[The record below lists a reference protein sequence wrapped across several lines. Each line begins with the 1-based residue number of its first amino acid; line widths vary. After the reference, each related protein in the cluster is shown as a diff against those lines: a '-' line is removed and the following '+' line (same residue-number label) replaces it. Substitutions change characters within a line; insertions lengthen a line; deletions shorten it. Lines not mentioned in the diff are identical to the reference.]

1 MWVRSLGQEDPLE
14 EGMTIHSSI
23 LAQRI
28 PWTEETGR
36 QFQGHKE
43 SDTTD
48 TTEATQHVH
57 SGWSVLEYTI
67 TPTQDSSGCFCNT
80 TVASAICPGSLP
92 SFKKEKKKN
101 TLFKHKHFLS
111 MLNPCLFK
119 REYSHLI

>member
-1 MWVRSLGQEDPLE
+1 MWVQSLGQEDPLE

-28 PWTEETGR
+28 PQTEETGR

-92 SFKKEKKKN
+92 SFKKEKKKK
-101 TLFKHKHFLS
+101 TLF
-111 MLNPCLFK
+111 LNTSTFYQC
-119 REYSHLI
+119 